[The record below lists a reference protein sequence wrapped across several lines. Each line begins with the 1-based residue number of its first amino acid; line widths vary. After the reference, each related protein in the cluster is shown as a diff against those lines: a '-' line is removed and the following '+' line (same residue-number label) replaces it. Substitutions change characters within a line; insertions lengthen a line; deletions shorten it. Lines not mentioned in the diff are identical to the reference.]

1 MQVIK
6 LGGSLANTESLPG
19 CLDSI
24 EQYAQESTVIV
35 PGGGR
40 FADQVRLAQQQWRF
54 CDHIAHSMAIL
65 AMQQMALLFH
75 GLNPGLPVA
84 GSAEEIK
91 QRLQKNRVIIW
102 SPDSHWV
109 HAADIP
115 ATWDITSDSLSA
127 WLAAKLSAS
136 LLVLVKS
143 AAMPTNFTFTQLA
156 EQGIV
161 DKAFREM
168 TENAAYAIKILN
180 RDELAH
186 FLKQVNIC

>member
-6 LGGSLANTESLPG
+6 LGGSLANTTTLPG

-24 EQYAQESTVIV
+24 EQYSQEPTVIV
-35 PGGGR
+35 PGGGS

-54 CDHIAHSMAIL
+54 SDHIAHGMAIL

-91 QRLQKNRVIIW
+91 QGLQKNRVIIW
-102 SPDSHWV
+102 SPDMHWIN
-109 HAADIP
+109 AADIP

-136 LLVLVKS
+136 KLVLVKS
-143 AAMPTNFTFTQLA
+143 ASIATNFTFTQLA

-161 DKAFREM
+161 DKAFGEM

-180 RDELAH
+180 QDELSEY
-186 FLKQVNIC
+186 LIQVNIC

>member
-24 EQYAQESTVIV
+24 EQYSQEPTVIV

-40 FADQVRLAQQQWRF
+40 FANQVRLAQQQWRF
-54 CDHIAHSMAIL
+54 SDQIAHGMAIL

-84 GSAEEIK
+84 GTAEEIK
-91 QRLQKNRVIIW
+91 QGLQKNRVIIW
-102 SPDSHWV
+102 SPDRYWIN
-109 HAADIP
+109 AADIP

-127 WLAAKLSAS
+127 WLATKLSAS

-143 AAMPTNFTFTQLA
+143 ASIATNYTFTQLA

-161 DKAFREM
+161 DQAFCKM
-168 TENAAYAIKILN
+168 LENAAYAIKILN
-180 RDELAH
+180 RDDLSD
-186 FLKQVNIC
+186 FLKQVNKG